1 MKLYNDTSQQAQ
13 NDTTFQPSPLLDP
26 LQLSKKGARPR
37 DIHEDTTARAI
48 EHQIAIRFAIANIL
62 LIATRSSIA
71 IILHGRN
78 LIANSSHGSTTIDVR
93 TLIANTPAG
102 ELRTESGSLRGQ
114 SLQQLPQGSF
124 ERGAPPRL
132 CQPFLPFR
140 PRFPFAVQVQGSER
154 LWFFS
159 LRLSPFATGRRDT
172 AADSWFASRKT
183 VNRRLHALR
192 GNHWCRLCNC
202 SLVDRTYS
210 YCPEVFRT
218 IPVCLK
224 NGMAVHKE
232 HFCSAHLSLWY
243 YRRGTR
249 HYAVYYGS
257 KARNLYQHLCA
268 ARAASGTPGG
278 HGQPKH
284 VLRNFLGL
292 HNGVNRRTIFEAS
305 GHESRCA
312 SEGTSRKT
320 HQCLRS
326 TRAMLSRQSRYQADR
341 SESRRQYRKWIQDA
355 LEDGKFTL
363 VHPRHPPKRV
373 MNSPEQIQRAYGRTR
388 APTVGSRA
396 HLFKSYVQPSL
407 LDLPP
412 RLLTWRPE
420 RNQLH
425 VVTFNIETLVGH
437 GKQEALA
444 DFVRKR
450 AIDILAVQETKST
463 SSDERRVA
471 GGKLLLS
478 GTPSEHMAGVGFF
491 IPARSLPLV
500 ADFLPYSGRIASL
513 TLRTQP
519 LPTHLITLY
528 APSQLVDPAAD
539 EARKDHFWDE
549 LQTFHNNLSRPSLIV
564 YMGDLNARIIPTDLE
579 EFSTHIGKAVF
590 PSDPPA
596 DDTYTTNY
604 FKMLDFMVHNDFLV
618 ASSFHKRPDSRI
630 LTYREIASSPEA
642 SLTQPSNSDFACLD
656 HVLLPMTSLHNLKA
670 ASTQP
675 TWTLPWFHRHYPLSF
690 TITFDKFVKP
700 PKKPPPKITPPRT
713 KADQLKFQRKFA
725 DTFATLT
732 GSTSYTLG
740 SHPNPLAASVFT
752 DGSCPDQYHVSV
764 GNPAGWGFTIQLPTH
779 WIDAWGPVGQNIST
793 PIPGT
798 NNTAELQALLEALDY
813 ISRHKQ
819 SHGIKSINLYT
830 DSQLAY
836 DFLHGLSIPKQHLY
850 LLTQIGRL
858 IDHLLPQI
866 QISLM
871 KIKGHAG
878 QQGNERADLLA
889 KKGTTTASNIGRHSP
904 PSRAPLGE
912 TLLFRAPRTFE
923 LLPLE
928 EQASILQQ
936 AALQAAPRT
945 KAENVYKKEYL
956 SEPTKRLID
965 RIAST
970 PPDDHELL
978 QKLRKAVKRRARKD
992 KRQHLC
998 NNLLQDSKGPPSK
1011 QWSTLKYLR
1020 KDYVPRTQGIRKPN
1034 GQMSSKANKPEV
1046 MAEHLKENV
1055 WKYRDL
1061 PPLCA
1066 TPIFPPAPIDTSPF
1080 KEQEL
1085 MSALSRLRNRK
1096 SPGPDQLPA
1105 EIWKYAPREVHKA
1118 LLAHF
1123 NKAFRN
1129 AESPRSWKVADIV
1142 MIFKGKKKDPTLPAS
1157 YRPISLINSV
1167 YKIYACLLHARLKAA
1182 IDDRISP
1189 VQFGFRAGR
1198 STSTPLFVLRRLLEL
1213 HERHQESFFALFL
1226 DWSQAFDSVSH
1237 NALCNAL
1244 SRFGIPPQFAEPIL
1258 SIYHDCHFKVK
1269 DAGHLSRSKH
1279 FAQGIR
1285 QGCPLSPYLF
1295 VITLSVLF
1303 HDTYEAYQ
1311 HTYGPRPSVLTTD
1324 YRLTDIE
1331 YADDTVLLSRTRLSL
1346 HRFLH
1351 TLQAHSLKRGMSLNQ
1366 EKCQLLA
1373 INSDLPIY
1381 LIDFPSHPCQ
1391 CDFCLAKPNPFL
1403 PKELRIEPTPHAD
1416 YLGSVLMYNSSAT
1429 ADTKKR
1435 YGQAAHAAKC
1445 LHDFFRHP
1453 AISIPRKLLVHSQ
1466 IVLTILLYGAE
1477 SQMYLQSHLT
1487 KLNKLHY
1494 KVLRQIFNLK
1504 SSFYH
1509 KVLEPSQA
1517 ECSNE
1522 YLSQLAYEYAPKLL
1536 SPSQRIISSRIAYL
1550 GHILRHADSLEH
1562 ISTFQTAH
1570 AYRRL
1575 HRKRPGH
1582 PRIHWAELTM
1592 TQAYQRH
1599 QIISSGTQIPRP
1611 YQIHHDIYHHPTER
1625 EVATLHSRYFG
1636 NTDLWRTLQPLAQ
1649 NRRAWAELEV
1659 LR

>member
-491 IPARSLPLV
+491 IPARSLPL
-500 ADFLPYSGRIASL
+500 
-513 TLRTQP
+513 
-519 LPTHLITLY
+519 
-528 APSQLVDPAAD
+528 
-539 EARKDHFWDE
+539 
-549 LQTFHNNLSRPSLIV
+549 
-564 YMGDLNARIIPTDLE
+564 
-579 EFSTHIGKAVF
+579 
-590 PSDPPA
+590 
-596 DDTYTTNY
+596 
-604 FKMLDFMVHNDFLV
+604 
-618 ASSFHKRPDSRI
+618 
-630 LTYREIASSPEA
+630 
-642 SLTQPSNSDFACLD
+642 
-656 HVLLPMTSLHNLKA
+656 
-670 ASTQP
+670 
-675 TWTLPWFHRHYPLSF
+675 
-690 TITFDKFVKP
+690 
-700 PKKPPPKITPPRT
+700 
-713 KADQLKFQRKFA
+713 
-725 DTFATLT
+725 
-732 GSTSYTLG
+732 
-740 SHPNPLAASVFT
+740 
-752 DGSCPDQYHVSV
+752 
-764 GNPAGWGFTIQLPTH
+764 
-779 WIDAWGPVGQNIST
+779 
-793 PIPGT
+793 
-798 NNTAELQALLEALDY
+798 
-813 ISRHKQ
+813 
-819 SHGIKSINLYT
+819 
-830 DSQLAY
+830 
-836 DFLHGLSIPKQHLY
+836 
-850 LLTQIGRL
+850 
-858 IDHLLPQI
+858 
-866 QISLM
+866 
-871 KIKGHAG
+871 
-878 QQGNERADLLA
+878 
-889 KKGTTTASNIGRHSP
+889 
-904 PSRAPLGE
+904 
-912 TLLFRAPRTFE
+912 
-923 LLPLE
+923 
-928 EQASILQQ
+928 
-936 AALQAAPRT
+936 
-945 KAENVYKKEYL
+945 
-956 SEPTKRLID
+956 
-965 RIAST
+965 
-970 PPDDHELL
+970 
-978 QKLRKAVKRRARKD
+978 
-992 KRQHLC
+992 
-998 NNLLQDSKGPPSK
+998 
-1011 QWSTLKYLR
+1011 
-1020 KDYVPRTQGIRKPN
+1020 
-1034 GQMSSKANKPEV
+1034 
-1046 MAEHLKENV
+1046 
-1055 WKYRDL
+1055 
-1061 PPLCA
+1061 
-1066 TPIFPPAPIDTSPF
+1066 
-1080 KEQEL
+1080 
-1085 MSALSRLRNRK
+1085 
-1096 SPGPDQLPA
+1096 
-1105 EIWKYAPREVHKA
+1105 
-1118 LLAHF
+1118 
-1123 NKAFRN
+1123 
-1129 AESPRSWKVADIV
+1129 
-1142 MIFKGKKKDPTLPAS
+1142 
-1157 YRPISLINSV
+1157 
-1167 YKIYACLLHARLKAA
+1167 
-1182 IDDRISP
+1182 
-1189 VQFGFRAGR
+1189 
-1198 STSTPLFVLRRLLEL
+1198 
-1213 HERHQESFFALFL
+1213 
-1226 DWSQAFDSVSH
+1226 
-1237 NALCNAL
+1237 
-1244 SRFGIPPQFAEPIL
+1244 
-1258 SIYHDCHFKVK
+1258 
-1269 DAGHLSRSKH
+1269 
-1279 FAQGIR
+1279 
-1285 QGCPLSPYLF
+1285 
-1295 VITLSVLF
+1295 
-1303 HDTYEAYQ
+1303 
-1311 HTYGPRPSVLTTD
+1311 
-1324 YRLTDIE
+1324 
-1331 YADDTVLLSRTRLSL
+1331 
-1346 HRFLH
+1346 
-1351 TLQAHSLKRGMSLNQ
+1351 
-1366 EKCQLLA
+1366 
-1373 INSDLPIY
+1373 
-1381 LIDFPSHPCQ
+1381 
-1391 CDFCLAKPNPFL
+1391 
-1403 PKELRIEPTPHAD
+1403 
-1416 YLGSVLMYNSSAT
+1416 
-1429 ADTKKR
+1429 
-1435 YGQAAHAAKC
+1435 
-1445 LHDFFRHP
+1445 
-1453 AISIPRKLLVHSQ
+1453 
-1466 IVLTILLYGAE
+1466 
-1477 SQMYLQSHLT
+1477 
-1487 KLNKLHY
+1487 
-1494 KVLRQIFNLK
+1494 
-1504 SSFYH
+1504 
-1509 KVLEPSQA
+1509 
-1517 ECSNE
+1517 
-1522 YLSQLAYEYAPKLL
+1522 
-1536 SPSQRIISSRIAYL
+1536 
-1550 GHILRHADSLEH
+1550 
-1562 ISTFQTAH
+1562 
-1570 AYRRL
+1570 
-1575 HRKRPGH
+1575 
-1582 PRIHWAELTM
+1582 
-1592 TQAYQRH
+1592 
-1599 QIISSGTQIPRP
+1599 
-1611 YQIHHDIYHHPTER
+1611 
-1625 EVATLHSRYFG
+1625 
-1636 NTDLWRTLQPLAQ
+1636 
-1649 NRRAWAELEV
+1649 
-1659 LR
+1659 